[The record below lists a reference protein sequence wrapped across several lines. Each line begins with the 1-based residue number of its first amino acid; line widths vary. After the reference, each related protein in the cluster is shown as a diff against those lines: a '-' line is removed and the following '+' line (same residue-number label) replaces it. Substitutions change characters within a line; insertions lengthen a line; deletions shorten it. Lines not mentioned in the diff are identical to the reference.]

1 MSGLNPERSVL
12 DSTRT
17 ERLETSN
24 GEGFDVELTLPPTR
38 RGVVLITNGQGTG
51 TKSPR
56 SRHVASFLR
65 ERELGTLLVECFCH
79 EPPGGDEA
87 NADRILRAVHWLAEE
102 DRAGP
107 PPIGCLAT
115 GNSVGGAL
123 IAAAREPALIQA
135 LVVGG
140 AVPDSVLPLLPAIK
154 TPILIVLG
162 SRDIQTLQRSHHVIE
177 RLGATHKRAE
187 AVPGACEHFH
197 EPGTLD
203 AACIHAANWFRRFL
217 SLPGVAAVE
226 MSTAPPSEPSLSGDR

>member
-12 DSTRT
+12 DSTRV

-24 GEGFDVELTLPPTR
+24 EGGFDVELTLPPRR
-38 RGVVLITNGQGTG
+38 RGVVLITNGQSSG

-56 SRHVASFLR
+56 SRHIASFLR

-79 EPPGGDEA
+79 EPLGDGT
-87 NADRILRAVHWLAEE
+87 NADRILRAIQWLREE
-102 DRAGP
+102 DGTRP
-107 PPIGCLAT
+107 VPIGCLAT
-115 GNSVGGAL
+115 GSSVGGAL
-123 IAAAREPALIQA
+123 TVAAREPMLIQA
-135 LVVGG
+135 LVVCG

-162 SRDIQTLQRSHHVIE
+162 SRDTQTLQRSHQVIE
-177 RLGATHKRAE
+177 RLGATHRHVE

-217 SLPGVAAVE
+217 SLPGHAVVE
-226 MSTAPPSEPSLSGDR
+226 MPTAPPSEVSRSGDR